1 MLILYFDEDHRSVM
15 IKFGFLEKYIFI
27 FLQVILCFGFDHR
40 AVVMLP
46 DFHSIKRGDFD
57 RKVKIFF

>member
-15 IKFGFLEKYIFI
+15 IKFGFLEKNIYIFI

-46 DFHSIKRGDFD
+46 DFH
-57 RKVKIFF
+57 

>member
-1 MLILYFDEDHRSVM
+1 MKFGWIHAYLIFDEDHRSVM

-27 FLQVILCFGFDHR
+27 FLQVILYFGFDHR

-46 DFHSIKRGDFD
+46 DFR
-57 RKVKIFF
+57 